1 MKKLLAVAIV
11 LTMMVPAFAGSMVE
25 GKFGAGLALG
35 NGASFSQIDNGN
47 QLGLGINLQ
56 YGIEGLTFLGHFN
69 YHLPLA
75 PKLGDDI
82 DGEESS
88 IMDFG
93 VHFLG
98 TVGDGPFVG
107 YAGLGFFYCMMNYTA
122 GTGVDEVAMNTLGLT
137 LDVAADYFFNDMIA
151 IGGSLSYPIS
161 LGSDDGG
168 DDDYNGA
175 VNANGMM
182 YKVNVKFFF

>member
-1 MKKLLAVAIV
+1 MKKLLVLTIV
-11 LTMMVPAFAGSMVE
+11 LMVMVPAFAGNMVE
-25 GKFGAGLALG
+25 GKFGAGLTLG
-35 NGASFSQIDNGN
+35 SGNSLSMIDNGN
-47 QLGLGINLQ
+47 QLGLGIALQ

-82 DGEESS
+82 DGEEAS

-107 YAGLGFFYCMMNYTA
+107 YAGLGFFYAMMNYTA
-122 GTGVDEVAMNTLGLT
+122 ADGVDEVAMSTLGLT
-137 LDVAADYFFNDMIA
+137 LDAAADYFFNDMIA
-151 IGGSLSYPIS
+151 IGFGLSYPIS

-168 DDDYNGA
+168 DDDYDGM
-175 VNANGMM
+175 VNAAGMQ
-182 YKVNVKFFF
+182 YKVSCKFFF

>member
-1 MKKLLAVAIV
+1 MKKLLVLTIV
-11 LTMMVPAFAGSMVE
+11 LMMMVPAFAGNMVE
-25 GKFGAGLALG
+25 GKFGAGLTLG
-35 NGASFSQIDNGN
+35 NGSSFSPTDNGN
-47 QLGLGINLQ
+47 QLGLGIALQ
-56 YGIEGLTFLGHFN
+56 YGIEGLTFAGHFN

-75 PKLGDDI
+75 PKLSDDI
-82 DGEESS
+82 DGEETS

-107 YAGLGFFYCMMNYTA
+107 YAGLGFFYCMMSYNA
-122 GTGVDEVAMNTLGLT
+122 DGMDELSMNTLGLT
-137 LDVAADYFFNDMIA
+137 LDAAADYFFDDMIA

-161 LGSDDGG
+161 LSGDDGG
-168 DDDYNGA
+168 EDDYNGA

-182 YKVNVKFFF
+182 YKINLKFFF